1 MQSMN
6 GASGRVYAVLGPTNT
21 GKTQFAIERM
31 LTYSS
36 GMIGLPLRLL
46 AREVYDKIKRTR
58 GRASVAL
65 VTGEERIVPDQAL
78 YWVCTVEAMPTDGVV
93 DFLAVDE
100 IQLCGDPERGHIFTD
115 RLLNAR
121 GKLETHFL
129 GAETMRDVIA
139 DLVPDAIFQRRARL
153 SNLTYTGA
161 KKISRM
167 KARTAIVGFSVEDIY
182 TIAEHVRRQRGGAAV
197 VMGALSPRTRN
208 AQVEIFQSGDVD
220 FLVATDA
227 IGMGLNLDISHV
239 AFSSLA
245 KFDGRNIRRLAAN
258 ELAQIA
264 GRAGRYM
271 RPGTFGVTAD
281 AEPLDSNVA
290 SAITEN
296 RFAPL
301 RRLQWRNSDLDFS
314 SAVSLIDSLS
324 ASSCNPQLVRARN
337 AADLLALCEIAHSP
351 EIRSSLR
358 TTKDVKLLWDVCQ
371 LPDFRKI
378 SIFEHSELLKQ
389 VFNFIRGQGFIPDDW
404 LDEQVRRLDR
414 VDGDVDALSMRIAHV
429 RTWTYVAQRQ
439 NWVENF
445 NHWRERTRD
454 LEDRLS
460 DALHAGLTR
469 RFIDRRTTVLLG
481 RLKRKEDFVPD
492 INDKGEVTVDGQFI
506 GRLEGFRFQQD
517 SGSTPEETK
526 VLRQTAVAALGPEL
540 SLRSSRLYNSP
551 NSEFDF
557 SGDGT
562 ITWNGH
568 VVGRASAGPSLFVL
582 KVEALVSEEAA
593 REVRER
599 VERRLSAFMEQT
611 IDATCG
617 QLLSMRADEEISG
630 QARGFTYRLVEALG
644 VIKRSEV
651 WEEVRALDQD
661 QRKGLRKHGVK
672 FGQYCIFVPSVLKPL
687 ATRVRWLLWS
697 LSQGAAGN
705 SFAPPTGLVTIP
717 SAPNASI
724 GDHLLSGYYPLGERA
739 IRVDMLERLADM
751 LREKDAVGG
760 FEASSDMLSIT
771 GLSVEGFAS
780 VMRNLGYV
788 AERGERDRVKSP
800 ASNPDSERTAVVA
813 PDEEDVEIKCERDS
827 DQSVNGATVSKQ
839 LDAPDSSPKA
849 VGEPEPIADASA
861 EPLESAVDAG
871 GASGTEDADPRP
883 TADREMPSNEEWSAN
898 KPEKVVFYT
907 FTRKPKRK
915 PGQARQGRVKHAER
929 GNASESLR
937 PKKDADGRTPK
948 EFKRRNNAKRGNRAD
963 GTKKFDNRPLD
974 IEKRRSRRK
983 KANVADQ
990 KGTAPYPKRK
1000 NAVNPDSPFAVLLEL
1015 KDRL

>member
-1 MQSMN
+1 MQSVN
-6 GASGRVYAVLGPTNT
+6 GDNGRVYAVLGPTNT

-46 AREVYDKIKRTR
+46 AREVYDKITR
-58 GRASVAL
+58 MRGPTSVAL

-78 YWVCTVEAMPTDGVV
+78 YWVCTVEAMPVDSIV

-121 GKLETHFL
+121 GKLETQFL

-139 DLVPDAIFQRRARL
+139 DLVPDAIFQRRSRL

-182 TIAEHVRRQRGGAAV
+182 TLAEHVRRQRGGAAV

-245 KFDGRNIRRLAAN
+245 KFDGRKIRRLAAN

-271 RPGTFGVTAD
+271 RPGTFGVTGEAD
-281 AEPLDSNVA
+281 PLESNVA
-290 SAITEN
+290 SAIMEN

-314 SAVSLIDSLS
+314 SAASLIGSLS
-324 ASSCNPQLVRARN
+324 ESSRNPLLVRARN
-337 AADLLALCEIAHSP
+337 AADLLALCEIAPSH
-351 EIRSSLR
+351 EVRSRLLTSE
-358 TTKDVKLLWDVCQ
+358 DVKLLWDVCQ

-378 SIFEHSELLKQ
+378 SVFEHSELLKQ
-389 VFNFIRGQGFIPDDW
+389 VFTFIQDRCFIPDDW
-404 LDEQVRRLDR
+404 LDEQVGRLDR
-414 VDGDVDALSMRIAHV
+414 VDGDVDALSMRIAFV

-439 NWVENF
+439 NWVEDF
-445 NHWRERTRD
+445 KHWRERTRD

-469 RFIDRRTTVLLG
+469 RFIDKRTTVLLG

-506 GRLEGFRFQQD
+506 GRLEGFRFRQD

-526 VLRQTAVAALGPEL
+526 ALKQAAVAALGPEF
-540 SLRSSRLYNSP
+540 SLRSSRLYNSR

-557 SGDGT
+557 SSDGK
-562 ITWNGH
+562 ITWSGH
-568 VVGRASAGPSLFVL
+568 VVGRASAGSSLFVP
-582 KVEALVSEEAA
+582 KVEALVSKEAA
-593 REVRER
+593 PEVRER

-611 IDATCG
+611 VEATCG

-630 QARGFTYRLVEALG
+630 NARGFTYRLVEALG

-651 WEEVRALDQD
+651 REEVNALGQD
-661 QRKGLRKHGVK
+661 ERRGLRRHGVR

-697 LSQGAAGN
+697 LSKGTASD
-705 SFAPPTGLVTIP
+705 SFAPETGLVTIP
-717 SAPNASI
+717 SVPKASVS
-724 GDHLLSGYYPLGERA
+724 DYLLSGYYPLGERA
-739 IRVDMLERLADM
+739 LRIDMLERLADM
-751 LREKDAVGG
+751 LREKNAAEG

-780 VMRNLGYV
+780 VMRGLGYD
-788 AERGERDRVKSP
+788 AERGERDRVKLP
-800 ASNPDSERTAVVA
+800 AANPDPDRSAIAA
-813 PDEEDVEIKCERDS
+813 PEEQDVKVMDESDG
-827 DQSVNGATVSKQ
+827 DQSVNDASVSERFA
-839 LDAPDSSPKA
+839 DPDLPPKTEGKA
-849 VGEPEPIADASA
+849 EPSEEVSA
-861 EPLESAVDAG
+861 EPNASAAEPVGDSDAG
-871 GASGTEDADPRP
+871 DSGSPNPIDQETPPKEGRIAG
-883 TADREMPSNEEWSAN
+883 
-898 KPEKVVFYT
+898 KPEKVIFYT
-907 FTRKPKRK
+907 FTRKLKRRSHPSQRRHAK
-915 PGQARQGRVKHAER
+915 PPERENTAE
-929 GNASESLR
+929 AWQ
-937 PKKDADGRTPK
+937 PKKNADGRAQK
-948 EFKRRNNAKRGNRAD
+948 EFKRRDNAKRGNRID
-963 GTKKFDNRPLD
+963 GAKNLDNRPSNVG
-974 IEKRRSRRK
+974 KRRVRRK
-983 KANVADQ
+983 KADVSD
-990 KGTAPYPKRK
+990 PKRHAPRAAQK
-1000 NAVNPDSPFAVLLEL
+1000 SAVNPDSPFAVLLEL

>member
-6 GASGRVYAVLGPTNT
+6 GADGRVYAVLGPTNT

-46 AREVYDKIKRTR
+46 AREVYDKVKRMK

-78 YWVCTVEAMPTDGVV
+78 YWVCTVEAMPTGSIV

-100 IQLCGDPERGHIFTD
+100 IQLCGDPERGHVFTD
-115 RLLNAR
+115 RLLNSR

-182 TIAEHVRRQRGGAAV
+182 AIAEHVRRQRGGAAV

-208 AQVEIFQSGDVD
+208 AQVEIFQSGEVD

-245 KFDGRNIRRLAAN
+245 KFDGSKIRRLAAN

-271 RPGTFGVTAD
+271 RPGTFGVTGD
-281 AEPLDSNVA
+281 AEPIDSNAA
-290 SAITEN
+290 SAIMEN

-314 SAVSLIDSLS
+314 SAASLIDSLS
-324 ASSCNPQLVRARN
+324 ASSRHPLLVRARN
-337 AADLLALCEIAHSP
+337 AADVLALCEIAHS
-351 EIRSSLR
+351 IDVRSRLR
-358 TTKDVKLLWDVCQ
+358 ASKDVELLWDVCQ

-378 SIFEHSELLKQ
+378 SIFDHSELLKQ
-389 VFNFIRGQGFIPDDW
+389 VFTFIQDRGFIPDDW
-404 LDEQVRRLDR
+404 LDEQVGRIDR
-414 VDGDVDALSMRIAHV
+414 IDGDVDALSMRIAFV

-439 NWVENF
+439 NWVEDC

-506 GRLEGFRFQQD
+506 GRLEGFRFRQD

-540 SLRSSRLYNSP
+540 SLRSSRLYSSP

-557 SGDGT
+557 SSDGT
-562 ITWNGH
+562 ITWNDH

-582 KVEALVSEEAA
+582 NVEALVSEEAA
-593 REVRER
+593 PVVRER
-599 VERRLSAFMEQT
+599 VERRLSAFIEQT
-611 IDATCG
+611 IEATCG
-617 QLLSMRADEEISG
+617 PLLSMSADEEMSG
-630 QARGFTYRLVEALG
+630 QARGFTYQLVEALG

-651 WEEVRALDQD
+651 REEVKALDQD
-661 QRKGLRKHGVK
+661 QRRSLRKHGVR
-672 FGQYCIFVPSVLKPL
+672 FGQYCIFIPSLLKPL
-687 ATRVRWLLWS
+687 ATRIRWLLRS
-697 LSQGAAGN
+697 LSTGTTSD
-705 SFAPPTGLVTIP
+705 SFAPQTGLVTIP
-717 SAPNASI
+717 CAPNASLS
-724 GDHLLSGYYPLGERA
+724 DCLLSGYYPLGERA
-739 IRVDMLERLADM
+739 LRVDMLERLADM
-751 LREKDAVGG
+751 LREKDAVQG

-771 GLSVEGFAS
+771 GLSQEGFAS
-780 VMRNLGYV
+780 VMRSLGYV
-788 AERGERDRVKSP
+788 SERGERDRVKLP
-800 ASNPDSERTAVVA
+800 AASPDSAISAGAEPGER
-813 PDEEDVEIKCERDS
+813 DIEIKGERDS
-827 DQSVNGATVSKQ
+827 GQSTNGTPVSEQ
-839 LDAPDSSPKA
+839 LASEDSS
-849 VGEPEPIADASA
+849 
-861 EPLESAVDAG
+861 
-871 GASGTEDADPRP
+871 SGTEGKIEPSAEVSVESRASAADSDEDSETEDGEPP
-883 TADREMPSNEEWSAN
+883 QSVACEMPPEKDWKAC
-898 KPEKVVFYT
+898 KPEKVIFYT
-907 FTRKPKRK
+907 FTRKPKRRPN
-915 PGQARQGRVKHAER
+915 PGQQRRARPAER
-929 GNASESLR
+929 ENANETRRSE
-937 PKKDADGRTPK
+937 KDADGQAPK
-948 EFKRRNNAKRGNRAD
+948 EFKRRDKAKRDNRID
-963 GTKKFDNRPLD
+963 GAKTMDNRPAGVG
-974 IEKRRSRRK
+974 KRRLRQK
-983 KANVADQ
+983 KSNVSD
-990 KGTAPYPKRK
+990 PKRIAPHAK
-1000 NAVNPDSPFAVLLEL
+1000 QKRAVNPDSPFAVLLEL

>member
-1 MQSMN
+1 MKSMN
-6 GASGRVYAVLGPTNT
+6 GADGRVYAVLGPTNT

-31 LTYSS
+31 LTHSS

-46 AREVYDKIKRTR
+46 AREVYDKIKRMR

-65 VTGEERIVPDQAL
+65 VTGEERIVPDQAV
-78 YWVCTVEAMPTDGVV
+78 YWVCTVEAMPTGSAV

-115 RLLNAR
+115 RLLHSR

-182 TIAEHVRRQRGGAAV
+182 AIAEHVRRQRGGAAV

-245 KFDGRNIRRLAAN
+245 KFDGKQIRRLAAN

-271 RPGTFGVTAD
+271 RPGTFGVTGD

-314 SAVSLIDSLS
+314 SAAALIDSLS
-324 ASSCNPQLVRARN
+324 ASSCHPLLVRARS
-337 AADLLALCEIAHSP
+337 AADLLALCEISHSS
-351 EIRSSLR
+351 EVRSRLR
-358 TTKDVKLLWDVCQ
+358 ASDDVKLLWDVCQ

-378 SIFEHSELLKQ
+378 SIFDHSELLKQ
-389 VFNFIRGQGFIPDDW
+389 VFTFIQDRGFIPDDW
-404 LDEQVRRLDR
+404 LDEQVGRIDR
-414 VDGDVDALSMRIAHV
+414 VDGDVDALSMRIAFV

-439 NWVENF
+439 NWVEDC

-517 SGSTPEETK
+517 SGSTPEEIK

-557 SGDGT
+557 SSEGK
-562 ITWNGH
+562 IIWNGH
-568 VVGRASAGPSLFVL
+568 VVGRALAGSSLFAL
-582 KVEALVSEEAA
+582 NVEALVSEEAA
-593 REVRER
+593 PEVRER

-611 IDATCG
+611 IEATCG

-651 WEEVRALDQD
+651 REEVKALDQD
-661 QRKGLRKHGVK
+661 QRRSLRKHGVR
-672 FGQYCIFVPSVLKPL
+672 FGQYCIFIPSLLKPL
-687 ATRVRWLLWS
+687 ATRVRWLLRS
-697 LSQGAAGN
+697 LSTGTTSD
-705 SFAPPTGLVTIP
+705 SFAPETGLVTIP
-717 SAPNASI
+717 CASNASFS
-724 GDHLLSGYYPLGERA
+724 DYLLSGYYPLGKRA
-739 IRVDMLERLADM
+739 VRVDMLERLADM
-751 LREKDAVGG
+751 LREQDAVQG
-760 FEASSDMLSIT
+760 FEASSDMLSVT
-771 GLSVEGFAS
+771 GLSVEDFAS
-780 VMRNLGYV
+780 VMRSLGYDS
-788 AERGERDRVKSP
+788 ERGERDRVKLPVADPNSESSEVA
-800 ASNPDSERTAVVA
+800 AS
-813 PDEEDVEIKCERDS
+813 DEQAIRIKGERDS
-827 DQSVNGATVSKQ
+827 GRSMNGTSVSEQLARQESSSATEEEIEPS
-839 LDAPDSSPKA
+839 AEAS
-849 VGEPEPIADASA
+849 PEPCAGAADSGGDSDA
-861 EPLESAVDAG
+861 ESGESPQAV
-871 GASGTEDADPRP
+871 AD
-883 TADREMPSNEEWSAN
+883 EMPSKKDLSAE
-898 KPEKVVFYT
+898 KSEKVVFYT
-907 FTRKPKRK
+907 FTKKLKRK
-915 PGQARQGRVKHAER
+915 PNSAHQRRARPAER
-929 GNASESLR
+929 GNAAESALSE
-937 PKKDADGRTPK
+937 KDADGRASK
-948 EFKRRNNAKRGNRAD
+948 QFKRRDNAKRNDRTEGAKALN
-963 GTKKFDNRPLD
+963 NRPSNAG
-974 IEKRRSRRK
+974 KRRPRRK
-983 KANVADQ
+983 KDNVLDPKRISSHPKQ
-990 KGTAPYPKRK
+990 KGA
-1000 NAVNPDSPFAVLLEL
+1000 ANPDSPFAVLLEL